1 MKQSTVFLL
10 AALLIFSSLAS
21 GANEADLDAQVQA
34 LQQRVAELEAKQSDQ
49 SVAERN
55 AELVR
60 QMLSE
65 MSSDSSNLAADT
77 GVTAGYDK
85 RFFIK
90 STDDQFKL
98 EFDTRMQFR
107 HSYLL
112 TDDAD
117 KNLLTDGTRATSP
130 LNVLGDEA
138 VDSSGH
144 DFELERARVYLKGH
158 VLKDL
163 KYEIAFSGEDEG
175 PDEAYL
181 RYYWLAYE
189 FIPEFGLRAGKFKA
203 PFNKQETTSSGR
215 QMMVDRSL
223 ANEVFNLDRVTGIEA
238 FGTLDMGE
246 IKPTYRAA
254 IFNAAQQN
262 EAYPA
267 VEHDNGLDLAA
278 RLAIPLMGATT
289 EDFINESDLAHH
301 ENPVMQVGCSIAHLN
316 DRDEGTFVGGKSDHF
331 EYLGKSAVDGKAD
344 IFELGGVTNIFAA
357 DIAYKYQG
365 LSVILEG
372 FLQCVD
378 GDSGEDGDEA
388 DFGNAIR
395 SGIDGHELDNYG
407 WYAQAGYFIVPKTFE
422 LVSRVGAVC
431 VDNTNDSYE
440 YAGGWN
446 WYLAGQDLKLS
457 MDVTYIDDLPITSS
471 SPNFYGVQNNALFLI
486 RTQLQFQF

>member
-10 AALLIFSSLAS
+10 ATLLIFSSMAS
-21 GANEADLDAQVQA
+21 AANEADLEVQVQA
-34 LQQRVAELEAKQSDQ
+34 LQQRVLELEAKQSDQ
-49 SVAERN
+49 SISERN

-65 MSSDSSNLAADT
+65 MSSESSNFAADT

-98 EFDTRMQFR
+98 EFDTRLQFR

-112 TDDAD
+112 TDDGH
-117 KNLLTDGTRATSP
+117 KNLETDGTYP
-130 LNVLGDEA
+130 LVGTDG

-144 DFELERARVYLKGH
+144 AFEFERARIYLKGH

-163 KYEIAFSGEDEG
+163 KYLISFSGD
-175 PDEAYL
+175 DEASDEVFM

-189 FIPEFGLRAGKFKA
+189 FMPELGIRAGKFKA
-203 PFNKQETTSSGR
+203 PFNRQETTSSGR
-215 QMMVDRSL
+215 QMLVDRSL
-223 ANEVFNLDRVTGIEA
+223 ANEVFNLDRVTGIEL
-238 FGTLDMGE
+238 FGTLDLGE
-246 IKPTYRAA
+246 IQPVYKAA
-254 IFNAAQQN
+254 IFNAAQQT
-262 EAYPA
+262 EATPF
-267 VEHDNGLDLAA
+267 VDNDNGLDLCA

-289 EDFINESDLAHH
+289 KDFKNESDLAYHD
-301 ENPVMQVGCSIAHLN
+301 NPVMQIGCSAAHLN
-316 DRDEGTFVGGKSDHF
+316 DRSEDTFVGGESDHF
-331 EYLGKSAVDGKAD
+331 EFLGKSSVDGKAD
-344 IFELGGVTNIFAA
+344 IFELGGVSNIFAA
-357 DIAYKYQG
+357 DIAYKCQG

-372 FLQCVD
+372 FIQCID
-378 GDSGEDGDEA
+378 GDSKEIDDES

-457 MDVTYIDDLPITSS
+457 MDVTYIDDLPMISS

-486 RTQLQFQF
+486 RTQLQFHF